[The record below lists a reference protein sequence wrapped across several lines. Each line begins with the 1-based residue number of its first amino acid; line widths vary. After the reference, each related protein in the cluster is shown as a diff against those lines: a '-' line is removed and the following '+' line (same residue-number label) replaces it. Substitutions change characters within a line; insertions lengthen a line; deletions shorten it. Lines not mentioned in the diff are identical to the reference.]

1 VVYGQDFLPDIR
13 HHVVSLDLSETAD
26 RPAVE
31 PGMEVSVAYQPIQ
44 FIINDINRN
53 RRMAFLGK
61 YISDVIGAV
70 RSLLKGMRLTGY
82 YFTHHKEIITQ
93 QYPDNKETMK
103 LPERF
108 RGEVV
113 MPHDEKNEHACTGC
127 TACELACP
135 NGTIKIIT
143 KFDVT
148 PEGKKKKALDT
159 FIYHLELC
167 TMCNL
172 CIEAC
177 PTDAIKMA
185 QNFEHSVY
193 DRSKLTKKLNNPG
206 SKIREGVE

>member
-1 VVYGQDFLPDIR
+1 
-13 HHVVSLDLSETAD
+13 LS
-26 RPAVE
+26 
-31 PGMEVSVAYQPIQ
+31 
-44 FIINDINRN
+44 FIVD
-53 RRMAFLGK
+53 
-61 YISDVIGAV
+61 YISEIFSATK
-70 RSLLKGMRLTGY
+70 SLLTGMKRTGA
-82 YFTHHKEIITQ
+82 YFVRPKEIITQ
-93 QYPDNKETMK
+93 QYPDNRATMI

-113 MPHDEKNEHACTGC
+113 MPHDENNEHACTGC

-143 KFDVT
+143 KFDIS
-148 PEGKKKKALDT
+148 PEGKRKKALDT
-159 FIYHLELC
+159 FVYHLELC

-172 CIEAC
+172 CVQAC

-206 SKIREGVE
+206 SKIREGIE

>member
-1 VVYGQDFLPDIR
+1 
-13 HHVVSLDLSETAD
+13 
-26 RPAVE
+26 
-31 PGMEVSVAYQPIQ
+31 
-44 FIINDINRN
+44 
-53 RRMAFLGK
+53 MAFLK
-61 YISDVIGAV
+61 NYITEVYQGV
-70 RSLLKGMRLTGY
+70 RSLLKGMKLTGY
-82 YFTHHKEIITQ
+82 YFTHRKEIITQ
-93 QYPDNKETMK
+93 QYPDNKAEMK

-113 MPHDEKNEHACTGC
+113 MKHDDHNEHACTGC

-135 NGTIKIIT
+135 NATIKIIT
-143 KFDVT
+143 KFDIT

-185 QNFEHSVY
+185 QNFEHSVT

>member
-1 VVYGQDFLPDIR
+1 MFLK
-13 HHVVSLDLSETAD
+13 E
-26 RPAVE
+26 
-31 PGMEVSVAYQPIQ
+31 
-44 FIINDINRN
+44 
-53 RRMAFLGK
+53 
-61 YISDVIGAV
+61 YISDVYQGV
-70 RSLLKGMRLTGY
+70 RSLLKGMKKTGY
-82 YFTHHKEIITQ
+82 YFMHPSEIITQ
-93 QYPDNKETMK
+93 QYPDNREQLH

-113 MPHDEKNEHACTGC
+113 MTHDENNEHACTGC

-143 KFDVT
+143 KFDVS
-148 PEGKKKKALDT
+148 PEGKKKKAIDT

-185 QNFEHSVY
+185 QTFEHSVFN
-193 DRSKLTKKLNNPG
+193 RNQLTKKLNLPN
-206 SKIREGVE
+206 SKIREGIE

>member
-1 VVYGQDFLPDIR
+1 
-13 HHVVSLDLSETAD
+13 
-26 RPAVE
+26 
-31 PGMEVSVAYQPIQ
+31 M
-44 FIINDINRN
+44 FIK
-53 RRMAFLGK
+53 K
-61 YISDVIGAV
+61 YISEVFGAV
-70 RSLLKGMRLTGY
+70 SSLLKGMRTTGR
-82 YFTHHKEIITQ
+82 YFIHPKEIITE
-93 QYPDNKETMK
+93 QYPENRSQLK
-103 LPERF
+103 LAARF

-143 KFDVT
+143 KFDIT

-193 DRSKLTKKLNNPG
+193 DRSKLTKKLNLPD
-206 SKIREGVE
+206 SKIREGIE

>member
-1 VVYGQDFLPDIR
+1 MFIKEYITDVYRG
-13 HHVVSLDLSETAD
+13 
-26 RPAVE
+26 
-31 PGMEVSVAYQPIQ
+31 
-44 FIINDINRN
+44 
-53 RRMAFLGK
+53 
-61 YISDVIGAV
+61 V
-70 RSLLKGMRLTGY
+70 RSLLKGMKKTGY
-82 YFTHHKEIITQ
+82 YFVHPSEIITQ
-93 QYPDNKETMK
+93 QYPDNKDQLI

-113 MPHDEKNEHACTGC
+113 MTHDENNEHACTGC

-148 PEGKKKKALDT
+148 LEGKKKKALDT

-177 PTDAIKMA
+177 PTSAIKMA
-185 QNFEHSVY
+185 QTFEHSVFN
-193 DRSKLTKKLNNPG
+193 RNELTKKLNQPN